1 MRQTA
6 WDTLHACLV
15 MTDWLCYIR
24 VWERCNGSTSTSTSC
39 LYCSQLLVA
48 DWRTVK
54 FNELSWCRRWTVRLY
69 HVCMSVSLSCA
80 VVQQTD
86 RRWWSPLCGRL
97 SVKAR
102 HRSCALVASAV
113 IVPHNNWFI
122 SVIYFL
128 YLSTLALAIQPATQS
143 QYPLIWPDL
152 TWPGS

>member
-6 WDTLHACLV
+6 WDTISTPAWLWLTDCVIYVCENGV
-15 MTDWLCYIR
+15 MVR
-24 VWERCNGSTSTSTSC
+24 QTSTSC